1 MHSEHVT
8 KTRTKWALHLK
19 LSESGCALM
28 VSDLRVEEEL
38 LKFDLTAALASASL
52 AFFRRALQM
61 SRSRRRFSSSRLSF
75 CTRKKNDSFR
85 NNREEQTCSKPAAN
99 LCNTSSP
106 WRPPAA
112 STSLWLWVQD
122 LCFDHHFNFT
132 DILSLLYLYVRY
144 IFFFLSAS
152 RFILVST
159 FSYVLLSFPAFPFPV
174 TLFFCGKSHEV
185 RENVK
190 ENWSGQR
197 KGEVCCSESL
207 TALIDIQRYDI
218 ITNHNMILLRFLTFW
233 DLLRFPISANYKLN
247 FVSISICKSKFSL
260 QVCLRSSCMPTLSL
274 KPTHLLLQLC
284 KVQLQF

>member
-8 KTRTKWALHLK
+8 KTRTKWAPDWLHLK

-61 SRSRRRFSSSRLSF
+61 SRSSRRFSSSRLSF

-85 NNREEQTCSKPAAN
+85 NNCEDQTCSKPVQHVIT
-99 LCNTSSP
+99 LKTS
-106 WRPPAA
+106 

-122 LCFDHHFNFT
+122 LCFAHHFIFT
-132 DILSLLYLYVRY
+132 DILSLLYLCIRN

-159 FSYVLLSFPAFPFPV
+159 FSYVLLSFPTFPFPV
-174 TLFFCGKSHEV
+174 TLFLWKKS
-185 RENVK
+185 
-190 ENWSGQR
+190 WG
-197 KGEVCCSESL
+197 
-207 TALIDIQRYDI
+207 
-218 ITNHNMILLRFLTFW
+218 
-233 DLLRFPISANYKLN
+233 
-247 FVSISICKSKFSL
+247 
-260 QVCLRSSCMPTLSL
+260 
-274 KPTHLLLQLC
+274 
-284 KVQLQF
+284 